1 MFLNHLKELML
12 KKTLKKSVKNLDTN
26 FSDGSIQKVG
36 LLIDI
41 SSFLDV
47 NKVIQ
52 ELISN
57 GILAANIITLAY
69 LDKEKSDQKSN
80 FTIISASALTWSG
93 EMKSQEIQDF
103 VNQNFDLL
111 LSYYAVEKA
120 ILLKITHDS
129 KANFKVG
136 FSTIDKRFN
145 HFMINTKIENH
156 TIFINELFK
165 YLKLLNKL

>member
-12 KKTLKKSVKNLDTN
+12 KKTLKKSVNNLDTN
-26 FSDGSIQKVG
+26 FPDGTIQRVG

-41 SSFLDV
+41 SSFLEV
-47 NKVIQ
+47 EKVIK

-57 GILAANIITLAY
+57 GVLADNITTLAY
-69 LDKEKSDQKSN
+69 LDKEKSDQKRN
-80 FTIISASALTWSG
+80 FTVITGSQLYWNG
-93 EMKSQEIQDF
+93 EMKSQEMKNF
-103 VNQNFDLL
+103 ANQKFDLL
-111 LSYYAVEKA
+111 LSYYNVEKA

-136 FSTIDKRFN
+136 FATIDKRFN
-145 HFMINTKIENH
+145 HFMIKTKIENH